1 MKKIKEL
8 IDKVFTKEIILYG
21 VFGLFTTFVNLL
33 IFYILTHIGLEENLS
48 NIIAVITSIL
58 FAYFTNRKYVF
69 NSSAI
74 TFKEKFK
81 EFYKFILGRAF
92 TMIIEIVGFYLLHN
106 IIGIEEMISK
116 VVLTVV
122 VIILNY
128 FISKFF
134 AFKKSN

>member
-122 VIILNY
+122 VIILN
-128 FISKFF
+128 
-134 AFKKSN
+134 